1 MQVAE
6 ALVAAGAA
14 KASAK
19 PGLGFGKVDNL
30 TGKYRDLPG
39 FSDQLDESN
48 VRRLNNVTTSSTRFT
63 GNNLLASV
71 PVPHFKTVEEA
82 RVVLRR
88 EFARLEKCHGKAA
101 VWGPSAAAVSAREL
115 DGHVRAMA
123 SFFVQPGAEEY
134 NLVVSA
140 PPLSSTRLP
149 EVVRVPELRGRPVPG
164 RGPPRAAVLASATR
178 GGAGGLT
185 HGSAKINNV
194 DDSRGLREAG
204 HPWTQLSR
212 ADLEHIV
219 DIAVRKATRAGRAFI
234 NAEDLLGACD
244 DRSAAFKADVIEYM
258 RSKDSR
264 LVLSRALPQHH
275 GIHIFKR
282 GGPPICGMRPC
293 DHW

>member
-1 MQVAE
+1 M
-6 ALVAAGAA
+6 
-14 KASAK
+14 
-19 PGLGFGKVDNL
+19 
-30 TGKYRDLPG
+30 Y
-39 FSDQLDESN
+39 
-48 VRRLNNVTTSSTRFT
+48 
-63 GNNLLASV
+63 
-71 PVPHFKTVEEA
+71 
-82 RVVLRR
+82 
-88 EFARLEKCHGKAA
+88 
-101 VWGPSAAAVSAREL
+101 PS
-115 DGHVRAMA
+115 
-123 SFFVQPGAEEY
+123 
-134 NLVVSA
+134 SA
-140 PPLSSTRLP
+140 PGPRS
-149 EVVRVPELRGRPVPG
+149 RPTT
-164 RGPPRAAVLASATR
+164 AVLASATR
-178 GGAGGLT
+178 GWAAGGLT

-219 DIAVRKATRAGRAFI
+219 DIAVRKATRAGRGFI

-264 LVLSRALPQHH
+264 LVMSRALPRHH